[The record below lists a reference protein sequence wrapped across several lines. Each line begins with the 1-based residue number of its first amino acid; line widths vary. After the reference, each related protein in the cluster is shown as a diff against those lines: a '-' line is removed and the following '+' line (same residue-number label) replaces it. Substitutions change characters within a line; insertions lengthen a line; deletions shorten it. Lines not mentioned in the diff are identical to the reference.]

1 MLARLPHQLHVSQ
14 RAGLCDDLAGDY
26 HQDMSDELNGT
37 HVEAPAPAEDAPCE
51 DCATSGEKILAV
63 AAALFGVL
71 VLIMAVDIFTGGKI
85 TGFLPSKAS
94 Q

>member
-1 MLARLPHQLHVSQ
+1 MTWP
-14 RAGLCDDLAGDY
+14 GTTM
-26 HQDMSDELNGT
+26 QDMSDELNGT
-37 HVEAPAPAEDAPCE
+37 HVEAPAEPAAEPCE

-85 TGFLPSKAS
+85 TGFLPAKAS